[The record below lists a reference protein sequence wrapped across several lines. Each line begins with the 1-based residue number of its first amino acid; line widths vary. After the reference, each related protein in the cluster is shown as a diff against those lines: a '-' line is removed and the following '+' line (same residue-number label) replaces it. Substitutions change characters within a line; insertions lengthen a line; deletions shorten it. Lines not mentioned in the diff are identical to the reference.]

1 VKASF
6 KFLIVTCLAFAGLLQ
21 DTQAQS
27 TRTATVTVENIVRTN
42 GVALTPVWVG
52 FHSGSFDSYNGG
64 LASQP
69 GLERLAE
76 DGNTSVLSQQFLDFN
91 PVTGGYTYVDTS
103 GPSPANA
110 LVRTGDLTDAFRQD
124 ATLGSAPLQPG
135 DSATQTFELRN
146 DGSNNYFSYASM
158 VLPTNDFF
166 IANGNP
172 LGISIASILDQ
183 GGTMTFFIGT
193 RQGGI
198 NDAGTEVNDFETSAG
213 NGLFPGRNMPAGQ
226 SGPNQG
232 VDENG
237 VIANVIDFPYTDF
250 ENRLGVRLMD
260 LNFNG
265 YRDGLAQVTIT
276 VEPPSRFVGRV
287 ATAPIAQP
295 ADFLASAENGELYFN
310 IHTASFPD
318 GEIRGQLD
326 TVVFDNTFA
335 NGLRVIRLTADL
347 DSAQEPMGASDSPAT
362 GDAQIQIVFRPD
374 GTMTYRG
381 FLRVDGIDVDDL
393 ISVGPFSSIHIHTAP
408 RGQNGPVLQDFIVDA
423 GGTPTDFSV
432 LEEQN

>member
-1 VKASF
+1 MKVLL
-6 KFLIVTCLAFAGLLQ
+6 KFVAVACVAMVGMLQ
-21 DTQAQS
+21 SSYAQ
-27 TRTATVTVENIVRTN
+27 TRAVTVTVENIVRTN
-42 GVALTPVWVG
+42 GVSITPVWVG

-64 LASQP
+64 LGAQP

-91 PVTGGYTYVDTS
+91 TQTGGYTYVDNS

-110 LVRTGDLTDAFRQD
+110 LVRTGDLADAFRQD

-135 DSATQTFELRN
+135 DSATEVFELRT
-146 DGSNNYFSYASM
+146 DGSNDFFSYASM

-172 LGISIASILDQ
+172 TGIDISSILAN
-183 GGTMTFFIGT
+183 GGTTSFFIGT

-198 NDAGTEVNDFETSAG
+198 NDAGTEVNDFTTSAG
-213 NGLFPGRNMPAGQ
+213 NGLFPGRNMPPGQ

-232 VDENG
+232 AVENG
-237 VIANVIDFPYTDF
+237 TISNVIDFPYTGF
-250 ENRLGVRLMD
+250 LNRAGVRLQD

-265 YRDGLAQVTIT
+265 YRDGLAEVTIS
-276 VEPPSRFVGRV
+276 VAPPERFVGRV
-287 ATAPIAQP
+287 DSAAIADPATFFAAATA
-295 ADFLASAENGELYFN
+295 GELYVN
-310 IHTASFPD
+310 IHTAAFPD

-326 TVVFDNTFA
+326 TLVFDNTFS
-335 NGLRVIRLTADL
+335 NGLRVIRLTATL
-347 DSAQEPMGASDSPAT
+347 DSSQEPMGASDSAAS
-362 GDAQIQIVFRPD
+362 GDAQIQIVARPD

-381 FLRVDGIDVDDL
+381 FLRVEGIPVESL
-393 ISVGPFSSIHIHTAP
+393 IPVGPFSAIHIHRAP

-423 GGTPTDFSV
+423 GGTTTDFSV
-432 LEEQN
+432 LED